1 MGSSKACGKRPGNFA
16 TTTTAQGL
24 PRQPTASSRHIYY
37 RCQSSSGKLEE
48 KFHHYAEDFPMMRQT
63 AFEMAFAPSRSILSH
78 SRSPRIAPTKLAI
91 QVRHATFIP
100 RPRRPY
106 TFTQLVTLSDGST
119 YTIRTTSPNPI
130 YRASKDT
137 RNTLLWQPSEKSL
150 RNVELD
156 EAGKLAAFRERFGRA
171 FDATA
176 QSEENDA
183 PAAATELSDDVFAD
197 LITGYAPQDASSMR
211 DSGPKKSPTRRK

>member
-1 MGSSKACGKRPGNFA
+1 MGTRPS
-16 TTTTAQGL
+16 L
-24 PRQPTASSRHIYY
+24 PTAMSASRTTILSASHCKSS
-37 RCQSSSGKLEE
+37 L
-48 KFHHYAEDFPMMRQT
+48 
-63 AFEMAFAPSRSILSH
+63 PSRLN
-78 SRSPRIAPTKLAI
+78 I
-91 QVRHATFIP
+91 QVRHATFIH

-106 TFTQLVTLSDGST
+106 TFTQLVTLSDGSA
-119 YTIRTTSPNPI
+119 YTMRTTSPASL

-176 QSEENDA
+176 QSEDGEEGGASAEANADA
-183 PAAATELSDDVFAD
+183 AGVDDFSD
-197 LITGYAPQDASSMR
+197 LIAEYAPQDTNSMK

>member
-1 MGSSKACGKRPGNFA
+1 
-16 TTTTAQGL
+16 
-24 PRQPTASSRHIYY
+24 
-37 RCQSSSGKLEE
+37 
-48 KFHHYAEDFPMMRQT
+48 
-63 AFEMAFAPSRSILSH
+63 MAIAPSRTTLAQAKSSTRQRT
-78 SRSPRIAPTKLAI
+78 SLAI

-119 YTIRTTSPNPI
+119 YTMRTTSPNPI
-130 YRASKDT
+130 YRAAKDT

-176 QSEENDA
+176 QSEDGAA
-183 PAAATELSDDVFAD
+183 PEAASEAVDGFAD
-197 LITGYAPQDASSMR
+197 LITGYAPQDANTMK